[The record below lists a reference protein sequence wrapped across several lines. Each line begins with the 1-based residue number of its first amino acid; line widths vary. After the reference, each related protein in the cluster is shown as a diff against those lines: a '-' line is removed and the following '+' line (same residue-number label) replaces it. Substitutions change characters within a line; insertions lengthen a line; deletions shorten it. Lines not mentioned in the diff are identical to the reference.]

1 MYVHI
6 YYIHLLRKAGHPR
19 SFYSTFSM
27 TLSCLLFYK
36 INHKFLNFMSLFNYI
51 STSDNAYFKKKDFVH
66 HYISKT

>member
-1 MYVHI
+1 
-6 YYIHLLRKAGHPR
+6 
-19 SFYSTFSM
+19 M